1 MHAVVAA
8 AGCFYI
14 LMLGTRGAALICII
28 FIALLMAAGKTS
40 KWAITRIL
48 LIFGGI
54 GAFISSPLYLKSI
67 TWMYNKATNLG
78 LSVRIF
84 DKLLSGTAANINSR
98 DVIQAKLLDAIG
110 VHLFDGYGL
119 CGDRV
124 IAGSYAHNIVLELWV
139 EFGLLIGT
147 MIFLLIAM
155 TLLRGYLS
163 AKTIECKGLIIS
175 LIFACFF
182 KLFLSGSYLD
192 EKFLFLLLGLCVA
205 EIRRAHPPGYLYWY
219 KIND

>member
-1 MHAVVAA
+1 
-8 AGCFYI
+8 
-14 LMLGTRGAALICII
+14 
-28 FIALLMAAGKTS
+28 
-40 KWAITRIL
+40 
-48 LIFGGI
+48 
-54 GAFISSPLYLKSI
+54 
-67 TWMYNKATNLG
+67 MYNKANSLG

-84 DKLLSGTAANINSR
+84 DKLLSGTASNVSSR
-98 DVIQAKLLDAIG
+98 DVIQAKLFDAIG
-110 VHLFDGYGL
+110 VRLFDGYGL

-124 IAGSYAHNIVLELWV
+124 IAGSYAHNIVIELWV

-147 MIFLLIAM
+147 MIFALIAL

-205 EIRRAHPPGYLYWY
+205 EIRRAHPPGYLYRY